1 MAEEEKP
8 MFKSAEQ
15 RASENTFQHLLTF
28 MCGKTFSRHALL
40 SEEEFLKS
48 TPKKLFKLAE
58 IHQKINNPE
67 DDKPQQE
74 QEVYIDQL
82 F

>member
-1 MAEEEKP
+1 MDWCYYLAIKILG
-8 MFKSAEQ
+8 M
-15 RASENTFQHLLTF
+15 
-28 MCGKTFSRHALL
+28 

-58 IHQKINNPE
+58 IHSKLNSPPAEEEGNNNKSTKKK
-67 DDKPQQE
+67 KPKKSE
-74 QEVYIDQL
+74 AKYIDEI

>member
-1 MAEEEKP
+1 M
-8 MFKSAEQ
+8 
-15 RASENTFQHLLTF
+15 
-28 MCGKTFSRHALL
+28 

-58 IHQKINNPE
+58 IHQKVNAPE
-67 DDKPQQE
+67 EDNKGDSQK
-74 QEVYIDQL
+74 EVYIDNII

>member
-1 MAEEEKP
+1 MEDKFTLKAP
-8 MFKSAEQ
+8 
-15 RASENTFQHLLTF
+15 RRV
-28 MCGKTFSRHALL
+28 G
-40 SEEEFLKS
+40 EEEFLKS

-58 IHQKINNPE
+58 IHQSINNPNSQE
-67 DDKPQQE
+67 ESKPKE

>member
-1 MAEEEKP
+1 MDWCYYLAT
-8 MFKSAEQ
+8 
-15 RASENTFQHLLTF
+15 NVL
-28 MCGKTFSRHALL
+28 GL

-58 IHQKINNPE
+58 IHQSVNNPKTE
-67 DDKPQQE
+67 EESKPKE

-82 F
+82 I

>member
-1 MAEEEKP
+1 M
-8 MFKSAEQ
+8 
-15 RASENTFQHLLTF
+15 
-28 MCGKTFSRHALL
+28 

-58 IHQKINNPE
+58 IHSKLNTPLEEQQKN
-67 DDKPQQE
+67 KPKKVE
-74 QEVYIDQL
+74 AKYIDEI

>member
-1 MAEEEKP
+1 M
-8 MFKSAEQ
+8 
-15 RASENTFQHLLTF
+15 
-28 MCGKTFSRHALL
+28 

-58 IHQKINNPE
+58 IHQKMNSYDGQDTTQKEEEPE
-67 DDKPQQE
+67 M
-74 QEVYIDQL
+74 VYIDQL